1 MIHYWNFSVV
11 TLRNPKI
18 HANYDCN
25 LFPASDLQQD
35 RINFSKQR
43 KGYKETN
50 KCITHSVHS
59 IPGFL
64 FFYSNF
70 ASGDLQ
76 IKKTFSVS
84 MIISD
89 FLRRAP
95 NVPSRQFS
103 DTKWCPVT
111 TKVSLA
117 AVSYNNPSSIRTICR
132 REQRHVLGWQNCGKT
147 LMFHWKFAFLCCIF
161 VVVFFSF
168 KIGGDVLG
176 TTSGLTN

>member
-1 MIHYWNFSVV
+1 MKFFSHNLEKSQN
-11 TLRNPKI
+11 TCKLWLQSLSCIGFAARPNQFLKTKKRLQRN
-18 HANYDCN
+18 
-25 LFPASDLQQD
+25 QQMYNAFRSFD
-35 RINFSKQR
+35 SRVPFFFIRILLPEIFK
-43 KGYKETN
+43 
-50 KCITHSVHS
+50 
-59 IPGFL
+59 
-64 FFYSNF
+64 
-70 ASGDLQ
+70 
-76 IKKTFSVS
+76 
-84 MIISD
+84 
-89 FLRRAP
+89 LRRHF
-95 NVPSRQFS
+95 PSVWSLVIFKASPKRAEWQFS

>member
-1 MIHYWNFSVV
+1 MKFFSHNLEKSQN
-11 TLRNPKI
+11 TCKLWLQSLSCIGFAARPNQFLKTKKRLQRN
-18 HANYDCN
+18 
-25 LFPASDLQQD
+25 QQMYNAFRSFD
-35 RINFSKQR
+35 SR
-43 KGYKETN
+43 
-50 KCITHSVHS
+50 V
-59 IPGFL
+59 P
-64 FFYSNF
+64 FFFNSNF